1 MDTVSNNLTSICCKS
16 GDSVQVELNEIYPK
30 QRIVGQ
36 TERLYQVP
44 SKPAF
49 RVKVTKHLHGS
60 IHVINDCVQP
70 RGDRA
75 CCFVGLAAFSEL
87 NLTMS
92 ASKLDR
98 TGTVVPKARGLTYFF
113 ADPSIDT
120 RITFAAAIDAGYL
133 TVT

>member
-1 MDTVSNNLTSICCKS
+1 M
-16 GDSVQVELNEIYPK
+16 NEIYPK
-30 QRIVGQ
+30 ERIVGQ

-49 RVKVTKHLHGS
+49 RVKVAKHLHGS

-75 CCFVGLAAFSEL
+75 CCFVGLATFSQAL

-98 TGTVVPKARGLTYFF
+98 TGTVVSKARGLTYFF
-113 ADPSIDT
+113 AGPSIDT